1 MRIMVTEKMALVC
14 FPYFNG
20 SIDCAPFHGSDPR
33 FHRWVTDLYEHQWAT
48 AKHSSST
55 LLAPDT

>member
-1 MRIMVTEKMALVC
+1 MVTEKMALVC

-55 LLAPDT
+55 LLAPDI